1 MTLSP
6 PDRAQQAA
14 VERTREFLYSQQMF
28 SRFERFLKPTATP
41 EHPEP
46 PAGLLGFLWHF
57 ARQAKPLFI
66 ALFVVEF
73 FVALTDAAVPWF
85 MGRIVTFVSAIPP
98 DRFLAE
104 TWPWLVGMLL
114 VVVVARPAVALT
126 RYLITNQAK
135 RISSYYIGGFNI
147 HLSTFRASTPVN
159 R

>member
-1 MTLSP
+1 
-6 PDRAQQAA
+6 
-14 VERTREFLYSQQMF
+14 MF

-66 ALFVVEF
+66 ALFVIEF

-104 TWPWLVGMLL
+104 TLELESGRSATLAPERLRSMIDAYYAGRGLDRDGL
-114 VVVVARPAVALT
+114 PDAEQLVALG
-126 RYLITNQAK
+126 LHA
-135 RISSYYIGGFNI
+135 
-147 HLSTFRASTPVN
+147 LAA
-159 R
+159 